1 MNRNGIVLIPKR
13 TQKTRQIKSAMN
25 VPWNELM
32 MRDLYRSV
40 RGNTDWIDEWYKIIQ
55 IRYISIANS
64 TILGVNTMSGPPM
77 ISVKATEIQITAIA
91 IMDSIISLMSSLY
104 FLILW

>member
-1 MNRNGIVLIPKR
+1 MNRKGIVFNPIR
-13 TQKTRQIKSAMN
+13 TQKTRQIKNAMN
-25 VPWNELM
+25 VFWIELII
-32 MRDLYRSV
+32 RALYRSV
-40 RGNTDWIDEWYKIIQ
+40 RGNVDWVDDRYKIIQ
-55 IRYISIANS
+55 IKYISIANS